1 MELKPCFK
9 RQMIVNDRTKWAI
22 YTLGKLQL
30 KFPIGV
36 PGCQVLDTST
46 KVYIHIYITAKLRIS
61 IFQITQLLVVD
72 EWLGFPSSPPQQ
84 WGPSQQSA
92 GPQ

>member
-1 MELKPCFK
+1 
-9 RQMIVNDRTKWAI
+9 MIDDQRSDEHLPII
-22 YTLGKLQL
+22 YSIMIIYINIYLYTY
-30 KFPIGV
+30 
-36 PGCQVLDTST
+36 T
-46 KVYIHIYITAKLRIS
+46 YIHTYIYIYITAKLRIS